1 MPWRVLNRNYLC
13 LAGLACVL
21 CFAAFRSGGMRT
33 SDRTLCAI
41 AISICASLFWITGR
55 ATSSLLS
62 RWLVCALFLLPISAG
77 LQLVPLPA
85 GLVKVISPARA
96 ELSDNLSI
104 VGAPQAFET
113 LSALPSAT
121 FAELIRLLSFALVF
135 LCIREISLRI
145 GRKAWIVASP
155 LLVCATLEA
164 LLGVVQSVNRT
175 PTSSVSGTF
184 VNRNH
189 FSAILEVALPL
200 VAAFVVNQW
209 RRFRTKQNQTIRMTL
224 QIAGLGALTVLIL
237 VAILES
243 LSRGGFLIAIFSLIV
258 LLVVETFHEFPT
270 GKHAWAA
277 LSMGLAVLAVVA
289 LLAPM
294 ELVTRLGAKPQGV
307 EPTYDQRMVF
317 WSDTVRVIRD
327 YPVFG
332 CGWGAFVSVFQKYNS
347 STIPLEVD
355 HAHNDYLEVWAEGGV
370 VALLAVGILVVTT
383 LRELSRALRFRSPDS
398 RSALAIGCCGSLAAI
413 LAHALV
419 DFAFYIPAIAMSMAW
434 IGGLASGMGAPARDQ
449 RMEDVLGVPLTLPAR
464 PERSLP
470 WSRYRRV

>member
-200 VAAFVVNQW
+200 VA
-209 RRFRTKQNQTIRMTL
+209 
-224 QIAGLGALTVLIL
+224 
-237 VAILES
+237 
-243 LSRGGFLIAIFSLIV
+243 
-258 LLVVETFHEFPT
+258 
-270 GKHAWAA
+270 
-277 LSMGLAVLAVVA
+277 
-289 LLAPM
+289 
-294 ELVTRLGAKPQGV
+294 
-307 EPTYDQRMVF
+307 
-317 WSDTVRVIRD
+317 
-327 YPVFG
+327 
-332 CGWGAFVSVFQKYNS
+332 
-347 STIPLEVD
+347 
-355 HAHNDYLEVWAEGGV
+355 
-370 VALLAVGILVVTT
+370 
-383 LRELSRALRFRSPDS
+383 
-398 RSALAIGCCGSLAAI
+398 
-413 LAHALV
+413 
-419 DFAFYIPAIAMSMAW
+419 
-434 IGGLASGMGAPARDQ
+434 
-449 RMEDVLGVPLTLPAR
+449 
-464 PERSLP
+464 
-470 WSRYRRV
+470 